1 MANILSLSNV
11 TGTPTSLPISS
22 SPATLITYSV
32 GENNYQA
39 IHVIAMINLVTT
51 SGTTPANV
59 VYELKSGATVLETIT
74 KAVTAV
80 ANDQVITIN
89 LMAKLNAK
97 ATLTLTVKSSS
108 AADATVVSTVQNTY
122 ILGYY

>member
-11 TGTPTSLPISS
+11 TGTPTSLPASGA
-22 SPATLITYSV
+22 PATLITYAV

-39 IHVIAMINLVTT
+39 IEVKAMINLVTT
-51 SGTTPANV
+51 SGTVAANV
-59 VYELKSGATVLETIT
+59 IYELKTGATVLETIT

-80 ANDQVITIN
+80 ANDQVITMN

-97 ATLTLTVKSSS
+97 ATLTLTVRCSS
-108 AADATVVSTVQNTY
+108 AADATVVSTVNNTY

>member
-1 MANILSLSNV
+1 MGNILSLTNV
-11 TGTPTSLPISS
+11 TGTPTSLPASGA
-22 SPATLITYSV
+22 PATLITYSV

-39 IHVIAMINLVTT
+39 IQVIATINLVTT
-51 SGTTPANV
+51 AGTVGANV
-59 VYELKSGATVLETIT
+59 IYELKSGATVIETIT

-97 ATLTLTVKSSS
+97 ATLTLTVRSSS
-108 AADATVVSTVQNTY
+108 AADATVVSTVNNAY
-122 ILGYY
+122 IIGHY